1 LDVNFVQKY
10 RVYCGW
16 FIDDEVVDE
25 EVVDE
30 EVVDE
35 EVAEDM

>member
-25 EVVDE
+25 EVVEDE
-30 EVVDE
+30 K
-35 EVAEDM
+35 VAEDV